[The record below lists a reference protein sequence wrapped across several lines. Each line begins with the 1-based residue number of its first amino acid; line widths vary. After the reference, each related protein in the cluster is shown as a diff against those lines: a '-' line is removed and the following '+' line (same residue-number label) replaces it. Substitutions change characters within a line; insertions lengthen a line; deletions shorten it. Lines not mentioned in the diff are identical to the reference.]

1 MSLIPPS
8 RPDYYESSAT
18 PLDSPTA
25 LRPLIPSAKS
35 TPTRTLPLQAVLRQP
50 QSAVSAKNGAESL
63 CFTVDAAGI
72 IVSASLPG
80 AIALGYP
87 VEALIAT
94 ALVDLIHPQD
104 RQRWQQECQA
114 IGINSTQPASITLRF
129 LRQDGSS
136 LEQNMTAQV
145 LQGASQQMVLWM
157 GAAIQPLA
165 PLALGQQEQVAAVLR
180 LQAEWKR
187 LMQAIAI
194 PVRQSL
200 PLKQVL
206 RATATEVQRI
216 LEADRVFIYV
226 FHPNTAGN
234 ITLEI
239 LKPGCQGIRRHP
251 HAAAI
256 CYQKSRLLKHL
267 DRVQV
272 TPDQEPCSP
281 QWLNSMHQLGAKSEI
296 VVPILIQNNSRVQ
309 HNNLIR
315 QNSLGDQLP
324 PQTDQLWGLV
334 VVHQCEEPRHWQDW
348 ELELLNQLVAHLG
361 IVVQQAELNQRNQR
375 WNANLERQIR
385 ARTSQLQLAYNF
397 EATLK
402 RITDEVRDSLEEDQ
416 ILQAALQEVA
426 RAIGVNCC
434 NASLYDLEGQTSTVH
449 YEYTNILSPYQG
461 RVVQMNAFPEVYSQ
475 LVHGQ
480 AFQFCSLTP
489 NPDRGRVVML
499 TCPMMDDQGVLGDLW
514 LINHPDYSFTEQD
527 IRLVQQVANQC
538 AIAIRQ
544 ARLFQAAQAQVKELE
559 RLNQL
564 KDDFLS
570 TVSHELRTPMTNIKL
585 AIQMLEVVLKQT
597 GVLEDT
603 TQRASK
609 YFSILQSECRRE
621 ICLINDLLDLSRL
634 ESGSESLDLS
644 SIDLFTWIPSITQS
658 FVERAHSH
666 QQRLLLDLEPTLPTI
681 TSDRS
686 HLERI
691 LSELLQN
698 ACKYTPSGETISVSA
713 QVQDVEEHESETD
726 AGMSPQKIISFSV
739 CNTGVEISPEERSR
753 IFEKFYRIP
762 NNDPWQHGGTGL
774 GLALATKLT
783 AHLGG
788 TLTVLS
794 TPDQTCFKVEFPAHF
809 VSSEAV

>member
-1 MSLIPPS
+1 
-8 RPDYYESSAT
+8 
-18 PLDSPTA
+18 
-25 LRPLIPSAKS
+25 
-35 TPTRTLPLQAVLRQP
+35 
-50 QSAVSAKNGAESL
+50 
-63 CFTVDAAGI
+63 
-72 IVSASLPG
+72 
-80 AIALGYP
+80 
-87 VEALIAT
+87 
-94 ALVDLIHPQD
+94 
-104 RQRWQQECQA
+104 
-114 IGINSTQPASITLRF
+114 
-129 LRQDGSS
+129 
-136 LEQNMTAQV
+136 
-145 LQGASQQMVLWM
+145 
-157 GAAIQPLA
+157 
-165 PLALGQQEQVAAVLR
+165 
-180 LQAEWKR
+180 
-187 LMQAIAI
+187 
-194 PVRQSL
+194 
-200 PLKQVL
+200 
-206 RATATEVQRI
+206 
-216 LEADRVFIYV
+216 
-226 FHPNTAGN
+226 
-234 ITLEI
+234 
-239 LKPGCQGIRRHP
+239 
-251 HAAAI
+251 
-256 CYQKSRLLKHL
+256 
-267 DRVQV
+267 
-272 TPDQEPCSP
+272 
-281 QWLNSMHQLGAKSEI
+281 
-296 VVPILIQNNSRVQ
+296 
-309 HNNLIR
+309 
-315 QNSLGDQLP
+315 
-324 PQTDQLWGLV
+324 
-334 VVHQCEEPRHWQDW
+334 
-348 ELELLNQLVAHLG
+348 
-361 IVVQQAELNQRNQR
+361 
-375 WNANLERQIR
+375 
-385 ARTSQLQLAYNF
+385 
-397 EATLK
+397 
-402 RITDEVRDSLEEDQ
+402 
-416 ILQAALQEVA
+416 
-426 RAIGVNCC
+426 
-434 NASLYDLEGQTSTVH
+434 
-449 YEYTNILSPYQG
+449 
-461 RVVQMNAFPEVYSQ
+461 
-475 LVHGQ
+475 
-480 AFQFCSLTP
+480 
-489 NPDRGRVVML
+489 
-499 TCPMMDDQGVLGDLW
+499 MMDDQGVLGDLW

-666 QQRLLLDLEPTLPTI
+666 QQRLLLDIEPTLPTI